1 MSTQNE
7 MKGES
12 GVKGEKGEPGGGYY
26 DPRYGGSG
34 VGAPG
39 VPGPPVRSHS
49 GKHTSTSL
57 FIDAVNQTVSS
68 CLIRALKET
77 PLLAHK
83 APRGHLD
90 HLEEGM
96 MDHLDHQ
103 GHLDLQEHHWM
114 DLTEAHR
121 VS

>member
-1 MSTQNE
+1 MTPGME
-7 MKGES
+7 EAES
-12 GVKGEKGEPGGGYY
+12 EPRECLDLQY
-26 DPRYGGSG
+26 D
-34 VGAPG
+34 
-39 VPGPPVRSHS
+39 
-49 GKHTSTSL
+49 HTL
-57 FIDAVNQTVSS
+57 ENILPLHVFIDAVNQTVSS